1 MPLDIFQ
8 SEVLAVLC
16 KRRTPSL
23 PVAGGAVLQRH
34 GYRASED
41 VDVFNAQNID
51 VVATAEVDMA
61 DLKAA
66 GFEVSPRQRRR

>member
-1 MPLDIFQ
+1 L
-8 SEVLAVLC
+8 
-16 KRRTPSL
+16 
-23 PVAGGAVLQRH
+23 AGGAVLQRH

-41 VDVFNAQNID
+41 VDVFNAPNID